1 MMSSNSIKLNSA
13 NFDYYILRVAPN
25 TELEQIAS
33 KLATLREFD
42 ATGKYLVLECSAKP
56 DMSQFIPYLKK
67 IDDVAAKFA
76 LEVKFIVANQFILA
90 DQIDGRA
97 VINLPATLQSKPI
110 LNQTLLIEEPV
121 RSGIRIENDGDI
133 IVTTLVSHN
142 AEIIAS
148 GNIHVYGDCRG
159 RVLAGNGGNKKAKI
173 FIARFNAE
181 MISIAGIY
189 RVIEDKL
196 PDNLH
201 NKAVQIFLD
210 EKERLNVIPLAV

>member
-1 MMSSNSIKLNSA
+1 
-13 NFDYYILRVAPN
+13 
-25 TELEQIAS
+25 
-33 KLATLREFD
+33 
-42 ATGKYLVLECSAKP
+42 
-56 DMSQFIPYLKK
+56 
-67 IDDVAAKFA
+67 
-76 LEVKFIVANQFILA
+76 
-90 DQIDGRA
+90 
-97 VINLPATLQSKPI
+97 
-110 LNQTLLIEEPV
+110 LLIEEPV
-121 RSGIRIENDGDI
+121 RSGIKVENDGDVI
-133 IVTTLVSHN
+133 ITTLVSHN

-181 MISIAGIY
+181 LISIAGIY

>member
-1 MMSSNSIKLNSA
+1 MMPSNSIKLNSA